1 MSETDVSFQ
10 YKIIEGLSE
19 SIRQQSASTDRLATA
34 MADMQRTQVG
44 ILERLAKLEANRVG
58 EVVAK
63 VEERLDIVINRIDL
77 LEQDKDRRDGAGS
90 FLGGMF
96 KYGPAIFSLLT
107 LLYLFGRSLG
117 IVPAP
122 PVAATLPAPIQIER
136 RGVPGEEPR
145 Q

>member
-1 MSETDVSFQ
+1 MTADIDFQ

-44 ILERLAKLEANRVG
+44 MLERLAKLEANRVG
-58 EVVAK
+58 EVVAEVK
-63 VEERLDIVINRIDL
+63 AHVDGALNRIDA

-96 KYGPAIFSLLT
+96 RYGPTIFSLLT

-122 PVAATLPAPIQIER
+122 PPPATVPAPMQIER
-136 RGVPGEEPR
+136 RNVPAEEPR

>member
-1 MSETDVSFQ
+1 MNEAETFQ

-44 ILERLAKLEANRVG
+44 MLERLAKLEANRVG
-58 EVVAK
+58 EVVSEVKAL
-63 VEERLDIVINRIDL
+63 VDIALKRIDA

-90 FLGGMF
+90 FVGGMF
-96 KYGPAIFSLLT
+96 KYGPTIFSLLT
-107 LLYLFGRSLG
+107 LMYLFGRSLG

-122 PVAATLPAPIQIER
+122 PVQATVPTPMHIER
-136 RGVPGEEPR
+136 REGPREEPR

>member
-1 MSETDVSFQ
+1 MSEASETAFQ

-19 SIRQQSASTDRLATA
+19 SIRELAKS

-44 ILERLAKLEANRVG
+44 MLERLAKLEANRVG
-58 EVVAK
+58 EVVGEVK
-63 VEERLDIVINRIDL
+63 VSLDSAIKRIDA
-77 LEQDKDRRDGAGS
+77 LEQDKDRRDGAGT

-107 LLYLFGRSLG
+107 LLYLFGRSIGL
-117 IVPAP
+117 VPAP
-122 PVAATLPAPIQIER
+122 PTPATLPAPIQVER
-136 RGVPGEEPR
+136 REGPREEPN